1 MYGNTP
7 VWKDLDLNSIGY
19 FTQMYVKDS
28 SGGSGTGTGI
38 GGNISPG
45 ETPGYALLSKSY
57 AVGDTGIREG
67 EDTDNAK
74 YYYEFIKYLIGST
87 NLMDG
92 VKIIYGGDAFEDFSG
107 K

>member
-7 VWKDLDLNSIGY
+7 VWKDLDLNGIGY

-28 SGGSGTGTGI
+28 SAGSGTGTGS
-38 GGNISPG
+38 GGNISPEG
-45 ETPGYALLSKSY
+45 SPEYALLSKSY
-57 AVGDTGIREG
+57 AVGGTGTREG

>member
-7 VWKDLDLNSIGY
+7 VWKDLDLNGIGY

-28 SGGSGTGTGI
+28 SAGSGTGTGS
-38 GGNISPG
+38 GGISPG
-45 ETPGYALLSKSY
+45 ETPGYTLLSKSY
-57 AVGDTGIREG
+57 AVGGTGIRKG

-74 YYYEFIKYLIGST
+74 YYYEFIKYMMGST

-92 VKIIYGGDAFEDFSG
+92 VKIIYGGDAFEDFSE

>member
-38 GGNISPG
+38 GGNISHKC
-45 ETPGYALLSKSY
+45 ELKQAILVKLLYGTRYS
-57 AVGDTGIREG
+57 GFFGIAFFL
-67 EDTDNAK
+67 TNNVNT
-74 YYYEFIKYLIGST
+74 FYL
-87 NLMDG
+87 
-92 VKIIYGGDAFEDFSG
+92 
-107 K
+107 